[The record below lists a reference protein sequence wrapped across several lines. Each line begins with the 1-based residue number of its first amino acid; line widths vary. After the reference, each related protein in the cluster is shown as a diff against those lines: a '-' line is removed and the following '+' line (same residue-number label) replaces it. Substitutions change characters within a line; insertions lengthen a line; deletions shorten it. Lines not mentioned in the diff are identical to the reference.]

1 MSPVRSFASYVAP
14 VPSKASDC
22 VHPLAMAAQM
32 DLDDPATNETFL
44 GRIYRISAPGCA
56 QVYVGSTKLTL
67 AARMGRHRRD
77 HRAFLKV
84 DYHYVSSFD
93 VLEHPGATIDLLEE
107 SEFHDMQQFR
117 EREAYWI
124 QRLPSCNRATPG
136 RSARLS
142 TKISKAV
149 VSPCKTCGRP
159 VRRGLLGYHRQTR
172 ACMMA
177 AFKQTK
183 MSSAGRETTTKPCTP
198 QTPSQQ
204 SCLTSPSSTSQS
216 PS

>member
-1 MSPVRSFASYVAP
+1 
-14 VPSKASDC
+14 
-22 VHPLAMAAQM
+22 MAAPTS
-32 DLDDPATNETFL
+32 DLEDPATSETFL
-44 GRIYRISAPGCA
+44 GRLYRISAPGCEL
-56 QVYVGSTKLTL
+56 VYVGSTKTTL
-67 AARMGRHRRD
+67 AARLGRHRRD
-77 HRAFLKV
+77 HRAFLKG

-93 VLEHPGATIDLLEE
+93 VLEHPGAIIDLLEE

-149 VSPCKTCGRP
+149 VIPCKTCGRP

-172 ACMMA
+172 ACMVA

-183 MSSAGRETTTKPCTP
+183 MSSAGRETATKPCTP

-216 PS
+216 LS

>member
-1 MSPVRSFASYVAP
+1 
-14 VPSKASDC
+14 
-22 VHPLAMAAQM
+22 MAAHIP
-32 DLDDPATNETFL
+32 DLEDRATNETFL
-44 GRIYRISAPGCA
+44 GRLYRISAPGCDR
-56 QVYVGSTKLTL
+56 VYVGSTKTTL
-67 AARMGRHRRD
+67 ATRLGRHRRD
-77 HRAFLKV
+77 HRAYLKE

-93 VLEHPGATIDLLEE
+93 VLEHPGAIIDLLEE

-124 QRLPSCNRATPG
+124 QRLPCCNRATPG
-136 RSARLS
+136 RSVRMS

-149 VSPCKTCGRP
+149 VIPCKTCGRP
-159 VRRGLLGYHRQTR
+159 VRRGLIGYHRQTR

-183 MSSAGRETTTKPCTP
+183 MSSAGRETATPCTP

-204 SCLTSPSSTSQS
+204 SCPTSASSTLQS
-216 PS
+216 L

>member
-1 MSPVRSFASYVAP
+1 
-14 VPSKASDC
+14 
-22 VHPLAMAAQM
+22 MAAPTS
-32 DLDDPATNETFL
+32 DLEDPATSETFL
-44 GRIYRISAPGCA
+44 GRLYRISAPGCEL
-56 QVYVGSTKLTL
+56 VYVGSTKTTL
-67 AARMGRHRRD
+67 AARLGRHRRD
-77 HRAFLKV
+77 HRAFLKG

-93 VLEHPGATIDLLEE
+93 VLEHPGAIIDLLEE

-149 VSPCKTCGRP
+149 VIPCKTCGRP

-183 MSSAGRETTTKPCTP
+183 MSSSGREIATKPCTP
-198 QTPSQQ
+198 QTPSLQ
-204 SCLTSPSSTSQS
+204 SCPTSASSTSQS
-216 PS
+216 LS

>member
-1 MSPVRSFASYVAP
+1 
-14 VPSKASDC
+14 
-22 VHPLAMAAQM
+22 MAAQIP

-44 GRIYRISAPGCA
+44 GRLYRISAPGCEH
-56 QVYVGSTKLTL
+56 VYVGSTKTTL
-67 AARMGRHRRD
+67 AARLGRHRRD
-77 HRAFLKV
+77 HRAFLRG

-93 VLEHPGATIDLLEE
+93 VLEHPGAIIDLLEE
-107 SEFHDMQQFR
+107 NEYHDMQQFR

-136 RSARLS
+136 RSASLS

-149 VSPCKTCGRP
+149 VIPCKTCGRP
-159 VRRGLLGYHRQTR
+159 VRRGLIGYHRQTR

-177 AFKQTK
+177 AFRQSK
-183 MSSAGRETTTKPCTP
+183 MSSSGREIATKPCTP

-216 PS
+216 LS

>member
-1 MSPVRSFASYVAP
+1 
-14 VPSKASDC
+14 
-22 VHPLAMAAQM
+22 M
-32 DLDDPATNETFL
+32 DLDQDPASSETFL
-44 GRIYRISAPGCA
+44 GRLYRISAPSCEH
-56 QVYVGSTKLTL
+56 VYVGGTKTTL
-67 AARMGRHRRD
+67 ATRLSRHRRD
-77 HRAFLKV
+77 HRAFLKG

-136 RSARLS
+136 RSARVS

-149 VSPCKTCGRP
+149 VIPCKTCNRF
-159 VRRGLLGYHRQTR
+159 VRRGALTKHRETW
-172 ACMMA
+172 ACMNA
-177 AFKQTK
+177 AFRQSK
-183 MSSAGRETTTKPCTP
+183 MSSLRRETATEPCTP
-198 QTPSQQ
+198 PTPSNQ

-216 PS
+216 LS

>member
-1 MSPVRSFASYVAP
+1 
-14 VPSKASDC
+14 
-22 VHPLAMAAQM
+22 MAAHIP
-32 DLDDPATNETFL
+32 DLEDRATNETFL
-44 GRIYRISAPGCA
+44 GRLYRISAPGCEL
-56 QVYVGSTKLTL
+56 VYVGSTKTTL
-67 AARMGRHRRD
+67 ATRLGRHRRD
-77 HRAFLKV
+77 HRAYLKE

-93 VLEHPGATIDLLEE
+93 VLEHPGAIIDLLEE

-136 RSARLS
+136 RSVRMS

-149 VSPCKTCGRP
+149 VIPCKTCGRP
-159 VRRGLLGYHRQTR
+159 VRRGLIGYHRQTR

-183 MSSAGRETTTKPCTP
+183 MSSAGRETATPCTP

-204 SCLTSPSSTSQS
+204 SCPTSASSTLQS
-216 PS
+216 L